1 MVGQIDPP
9 PAAPAVPS
17 AAAELAAAS
26 PSSPKRPA
34 DGSALDQPSPKRL
47 KTNSPSP
54 EEHDLEWGDYGTTQP
69 AVHAAILEQ
78 TTLQLAKCG
87 EEHEISPDTWTD
99 KGLSLFCNRV
109 LRELVSGPLNSHE
122 LSEQHEVYLMTQ
134 IDKCRLMLVTPNYAA
149 GL

>member
-1 MVGQIDPP
+1 M
-9 PAAPAVPS
+9 
-17 AAAELAAAS
+17 
-26 PSSPKRPA
+26 
-34 DGSALDQPSPKRL
+34 
-47 KTNSPSP
+47 
-54 EEHDLEWGDYGTTQP
+54 
-69 AVHAAILEQ
+69 
-78 TTLQLAKCG
+78 QLAKCG

>member
-1 MVGQIDPP
+1 M
-9 PAAPAVPS
+9 PS

-26 PSSPKRPA
+26 PSSPKKRPA
-34 DGSALDQPSPKRL
+34 DGSAEDQPSPKRL
-47 KTNSPSP
+47 KTDSRSP

-69 AVHAAILEQ
+69 AVHAAIVEQ
-78 TTLQLAKCG
+78 TRSRLAKFG

-99 KGLSLFCNRV
+99 QGLRLFCNEV
-109 LRELVSGPLNSHE
+109 LRELVSGALNSHE

-134 IDKCRLMLVTPNYAA
+134 IDKCRLKLVTPNYAA